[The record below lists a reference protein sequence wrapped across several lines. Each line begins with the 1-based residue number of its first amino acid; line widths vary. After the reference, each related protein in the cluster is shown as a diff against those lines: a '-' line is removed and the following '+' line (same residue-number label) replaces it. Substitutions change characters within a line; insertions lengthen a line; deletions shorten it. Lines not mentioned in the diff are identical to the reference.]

1 MSRTAVVV
9 VIASAF
15 AVIWLVSLV
24 EVLTKEDKHLYK
36 NGSQLIWV
44 LVLLLS
50 PPIGAVLY
58 QFMGPA
64 RSQPDAEAEV
74 QREMDRQKFIG

>member
-1 MSRTAVVV
+1 V
-9 VIASAF
+9 F

-24 EVLTKEDKHLYK
+24 EVLRKEDKHLYK

-64 RSQPDAEAEV
+64 RSHPNAEAAV
-74 QREMDRQKFIG
+74 QREMDRQKFVG